1 MRSDIG
7 RAWCLTIPLLFSG
20 YDAHADV
27 TLVNEGKPKAIVV
40 TADKPSRVVH
50 YAAEE
55 LVRHVA
61 KASGVRLEVRTESE
75 AKGGVDQRI
84 YLGDSHAVREAG
96 IDVSKLAAEAFVLRV
111 ANDAVFIAGN
121 DGGSDPLDP
130 DTRAG
135 TLWGVYEWLDRDVG
149 VRWLWPGEL
158 GTHVPKTQ
166 TVIAKTCDETTA
178 PHLFQRR
185 LRAGLGFESE
195 HPALGFTAA
204 AFKQFS
210 DEQSVYL
217 RRHRMGRSYPVSYGH
232 AFTDWWE
239 KDGKTHPEWFQLLQ
253 SGNRGPNKKNGRFSM
268 CVSDPGLQREIVAR
282 WTAKRPANATTPG
295 FINACENDI
304 LGLCTCE
311 KCRAQDGP
319 APGEYLK
326 FYSPNSKMVGSRFV
340 SDRYARFWLDLQRQ
354 APAGATVIGYAYFN
368 YFQAPT
374 SGIKLNPNILI
385 GYCPS
390 AGWFPRSDE
399 EHAWMK
405 QQWSDWRDTGARL
418 FMRTNHLLDG
428 YCMPFIF
435 AHQFADEFHHAVEKG
450 MVATDYDSLTGHW
463 ATQGPNLYTV
473 ARLHV
478 RPEASADA
486 VLAEY
491 YAAFGAASAVVKCY
505 FEYWENYTTRSREKI
520 NPTLETLQ
528 ASRWRSWAKAAHV
541 LYPAECFTPAEKML
555 EQAAQNA
562 GGDAEAVARVKFLQL
577 GLQHAKLC
585 ARVSAQLTL
594 ATSTADKDEIK
605 RVVDELITFRRAN
618 ERSGIGNFNHLAW
631 VEDLSWKLS
640 EETRQTPDLYP

>member
-1 MRSDIG
+1 MFLRCH
-7 RAWCLTIPLLFSG
+7 ALLFVAFSLC
-20 YDAHADV
+20 ARADIN
-27 TLVNEGKPKAIVV
+27 LVSEGEARAIIV
-40 TADKPSRVVH
+40 TADHPTQVVW

-55 LVRHVA
+55 LVRHLE
-61 KASGVRLEVRTESE
+61 KGTGIRLEVHTES
-75 AKGGVDQRI
+75 AANVNLNQRI
-84 YLGDSHAVREAG
+84 YLGDSRAVREAG
-96 IDVSKLAAEAFVLRV
+96 IDVGNLAAEAFVLRV
-111 ANDAVFIAGN
+111 KNDAVFIAGN
-121 DGGSDPLDP
+121 DGGGDPLDP

-135 TLWGVYEWLDRDVG
+135 TLWGVYEWLDRDLG
-149 VRWLWPGEL
+149 VRWIWPGEL
-158 GTHVPKTQ
+158 GTHVPKTK
-166 TVIAKTCDETTA
+166 TVVAKSCDETIA
-178 PHLFQRR
+178 PRLFQRR

-210 DEQSVYL
+210 EDQSVYL

-239 KDGKTHPEWFQLLQ
+239 KDGKAHPEWFQLLE
-253 SGNRGPNKKNGRFSM
+253 SGKRGPNKKNSRFSM
-268 CVSDPGLQREIVAR
+268 CVSNPELQRELVAR
-282 WTAKRPANATTPG
+282 WTAKRPPNATTPG

-304 LGLCTCE
+304 LGLCTCD
-311 KCRAQDGP
+311 KCRALDGA
-319 APGEYLK
+319 APGDYLK
-326 FYSPNSKMVGSRFV
+326 FYPPTSKMAGSRFV
-340 SDRYARFWLDLQRQ
+340 SDRYARFWLGIQQQ
-354 APAGATVIGYAYFN
+354 APTGTTVVGYAYFN

-390 AGWFPRSDE
+390 AGWFPRSAE

-405 QQWSDWRDTGARL
+405 QQWADWRGTGARL

-463 ATQGPNLYTV
+463 ATQGPNLYTA

-478 RPEASADA
+478 RPEASAEE

-491 YAAFGAASAVVKCY
+491 YAAFGAASEAVKSY
-505 FEYWENYTTRSREKI
+505 FSYWENYTTGSREKI
-520 NPTLETLQ
+520 NQTMEALQ

-541 LYPAECFTPAEKML
+541 LYPPECFAPAVALL
-555 EQAAQNA
+555 ELASRAAGN
-562 GGDAEAVARVKFLQL
+562 DAEAAARVRFLQL
-577 GLQHAKLC
+577 GLQHAQLC
-585 ARVSAQLTL
+585 TRVSAVPTL
-594 ATSTADKDEIK
+594 ATPTATQDEIK
-605 RVVDELITFRRAN
+605 RAVDELIAFRRAH
-618 ERSGIGNFNHLAW
+618 ERSGICNFNHLAW

>member
-1 MRSDIG
+1 MALFFS
-7 RAWCLTIPLLFSG
+7 ALPL
-20 YDAHADV
+20 HADV
-27 TLVNEGKPKAIVV
+27 GLVKDGKPQAVIV
-40 TADKPSRVVH
+40 TADKPSRVVL

-55 LVRHVA
+55 LTQHVE
-61 KASGVRLEVRTESE
+61 KACGVRLEVCAESE
-75 AKGGVDQRI
+75 AKADKRPRI
-84 YLGDSHAVREAG
+84 HLGDSPAVREAG

-111 ANDAVFIAGN
+111 TKDAVFIAGN
-121 DGGSDPLDP
+121 DGGGDPLDS

-158 GTHVPKTQ
+158 GTHVPKTK
-166 TVIAKTCDETTA
+166 TVAARISDETTA
-178 PHLFQRR
+178 PRLFQRR

-195 HPALGFTAA
+195 HPALGFTAT

-210 DEQSVYL
+210 NEQSVYL

-239 KDGKTHPEWFQLLQ
+239 KDGKAHPEWFQLLAN
-253 SGNRGPNKKNGRFSM
+253 GKRGPNKKNGRFSM
-268 CVSDPGLQREIVAR
+268 CVSNPDLQREIVAR
-282 WTAKRPANATTPG
+282 WAAKRPANATTPG

-311 KCRAQDGP
+311 KCRAQDGATP
-319 APGEYLK
+319 EDFLK
-326 FYSPNSKMVGSRFV
+326 FYPPTSKMAGSRFV
-340 SDRYARFWLDLQRQ
+340 SDRYAQFWLSLQKQ
-354 APAGATVIGYAYFN
+354 APPGATVIGYAYFN

-374 SGIKLNPNILI
+374 SGIKLNSNILI

-399 EHAWMK
+399 EHEWMK
-405 QQWSDWRDTGARL
+405 QQWAGWRDTGARL

-435 AHQFADEFHHAVEKG
+435 AHQFADEFHHALGKG

-463 ATQGPNLYTV
+463 ATQGPNLYTA

-478 RPEASADA
+478 RPEAAADE

-491 YAAFGAASAVVKCY
+491 YAAFGAASAAVKSY
-505 FEYWENYTTRSREKI
+505 FDYWENYTTQSREKI
-520 NPTLETLQ
+520 GQTMETLQ

-541 LYPAECFTPAEKML
+541 LYPPECFAPAAALL
-555 EQAAQNA
+555 EQAARAAKDDDQA
-562 GGDAEAVARVKFLQL
+562 TARVKFLQL
-577 GLQHAKLC
+577 GLQHAQLC

-594 ATSTADKDEIK
+594 ATSIAEKDEIK
-605 RVVDELITFRRAN
+605 RVVDELITFRRAH

-631 VEDLSWKLS
+631 MEDLSWKLS
-640 EETRQTPDLYP
+640 EETRQPPDLYP

>member
-1 MRSDIG
+1 MFLRCH
-7 RAWCLTIPLLFSG
+7 ALLFVAFSLC
-20 YDAHADV
+20 ARADI
-27 TLVNEGKPKAIVV
+27 TLVSDGGARAILV
-40 TADKPSRVVH
+40 TADHPTRVVR

-55 LVRHVA
+55 MVHHVGIA
-61 KASGVRLEVRTESE
+61 TGVILEVRTESE
-75 AKGGVDQRI
+75 AKTGALPQI
-84 YLGDSHAVREAG
+84 YLGDSRAVHEAG
-96 IDVSKLAAEAFVLRV
+96 IDVERLAAEAFVLRV
-111 ANDAVFIAGN
+111 KNDAVFIAGN
-121 DGGSDPLDP
+121 DGGGDPLDP

-135 TLWGVYEWLDRDVG
+135 TLWGVYEWLDRDLG
-149 VRWLWPGEL
+149 VRWLWPGAL
-158 GTHVPKTQ
+158 GTHVAKTK
-166 TVIAKTCDETTA
+166 TVIAKTCDETIA

-195 HPALGFTAA
+195 HPALGFTKA

-210 DEQSVYL
+210 EDQSVYL

-239 KDGKTHPEWFQLLQ
+239 KDGKAHPEWFQLLE
-253 SGNRGPNKKNGRFSM
+253 SGKRGPNKKNGRFSM
-268 CVSDPGLQREIVAR
+268 CVSNPELQHEIVAR
-282 WTAKRPANATTPG
+282 WSAKRPPNDTTPG

-304 LGLCTCE
+304 LGLCTCD
-311 KCRAQDGP
+311 KCRALDGA
-319 APGEYLK
+319 APVDCLK
-326 FYSPNSKMVGSRFV
+326 FYPPTSKMAGSRFV
-340 SDRYARFWLDLQRQ
+340 SDRYARFWLGIQQQ
-354 APAGATVIGYAYFN
+354 APAGATVVGYAYFN

-390 AGWFPRSDE
+390 AGWFPRSVE
-399 EHAWMK
+399 EHTWMK
-405 QQWSDWRDTGARL
+405 QQWADWRSTGARL

-463 ATQGPNLYTV
+463 ATQGPNLYTA

-478 RPEASADA
+478 RPEASAEE

-491 YAAFGAASAVVKCY
+491 YGAFGASSGAVKSY
-505 FEYWENYTTRSREKI
+505 FGYWEDYTNRSREKI
-520 NPTLETLQ
+520 NQTMETLQ

-541 LYPAECFTPAEKML
+541 LYPPECFAPAEKML
-555 EQAAQNA
+555 EQALSVA
-562 GGDAEAVARVKFLQL
+562 GKNTEAAARVKFLQL
-577 GLQHAKLC
+577 GLQQAQLC
-585 ARVSAQLTL
+585 ARVSALLTL
-594 ATSTADKDEIK
+594 AAPTATKDEIK
-605 RVVDELITFRRAN
+605 RAVDELIAFRRAN
-618 ERSGIGNFNHLAW
+618 ERSGISNFNHLAW

>member
-1 MRSDIG
+1 MFLR
-7 RAWCLTIPLLFSG
+7 RLVLLF
-20 YDAHADV
+20 AAATPCVQADV
-27 TLVNEGKPKAIVV
+27 SLVDDGRPRAILV
-40 TADKPSRVVH
+40 TADHPTRVVR

-55 LVRHVA
+55 MVHHVE
-61 KASGVRLEVRTESE
+61 KATGVMLEVRTESE
-75 AKGGVDQRI
+75 SKTGALQHI
-84 YLGDSHAVREAG
+84 YLGDCRAVREAG
-96 IDVSKLAAEAFVLRV
+96 IDVENLAAEAFALRV
-111 ANDAVFIAGN
+111 KNDAVFIAGN
-121 DGGSDPLDP
+121 DGGGDPLDP

-135 TLWGVYEWLDRDVG
+135 TLWGVYEWLDRDLG

-158 GTHVPKTQ
+158 GTHVTKTK
-166 TVIAKTCDETTA
+166 TVVAKTCDETIA
-178 PHLFQRR
+178 PRLFQRR
-185 LRAGLGFESE
+185 LRAGQGFESK

-210 DEQSVYL
+210 EDQSVYL
-217 RRHRMGRSYPVSYGH
+217 RRHRIGRSYPVSYGH

-239 KDGKTHPEWFQLLQ
+239 KDGKAHPEWFQLLE
-253 SGNRGPNKKNGRFSM
+253 SGKRGPNKKNGRLSM
-268 CVSDPGLQREIVAR
+268 CVSNPELQREIVTR
-282 WTAKRPANATTPG
+282 WAAKRPPNATTPG

-304 LGLCTCE
+304 LGLCTCD
-311 KCRAQDGP
+311 KCRALDGA
-319 APGEYLK
+319 APVDYLR
-326 FYSPNSKMVGSRFV
+326 FYPPTSKMAGSRFV
-340 SDRYARFWLDLQRQ
+340 SDRYARFWLGIQQQ
-354 APAGATVIGYAYFN
+354 APAGATVVGYAYFN

-390 AGWFPRSDE
+390 AGWFPRSVE

-405 QQWSDWRDTGARL
+405 QQWADWRTTGARL

-463 ATQGPNLYTV
+463 ATQGPNLYTA

-478 RPEASADA
+478 RPEASAEE

-491 YAAFGAASAVVKCY
+491 YAAFGTASEAVKSY
-505 FEYWENYTTRSREKI
+505 FAYWENYTSRSREKI
-520 NPTLETLQ
+520 NQTMEALQ

-541 LYPAECFTPAEKML
+541 LYPPECFAPAVAML
-555 EQAAQNA
+555 EQASRAA
-562 GGDAEAVARVKFLQL
+562 GNDDAATARVKFLQL
-577 GLQHAKLC
+577 GLQHAQLC
-585 ARVSAQLTL
+585 ARVSALLTL
-594 ATSTADKDEIK
+594 ATPTATKDEIK
-605 RVVDELITFRRAN
+605 RAVDELIAFRRAN
-618 ERSGIGNFNHLAW
+618 ERSGISNFNHLAW

>member
-1 MRSDIG
+1 MI
-7 RAWCLTIPLLFSG
+7 
-20 YDAHADV
+20 
-27 TLVNEGKPKAIVV
+27 V
-40 TADKPSRVVH
+40 TADHPSRVVQ
-50 YAAEE
+50 YASEE
-55 LVRHVA
+55 LVRHVERA
-61 KASGVRLEVRTESE
+61 TGLRLEIHAESE
-75 AKGGVDQRI
+75 ANAALPTRI
-84 YLGDSHAVREAG
+84 YIGDSHAVREAG
-96 IDVSKLAAEAFVLRV
+96 INVGKLAAEAFVMRV
-111 ANDAVFIAGN
+111 KDGAVFIAGN
-121 DGGSDPLDP
+121 DGGGDPLDA
-130 DTRAG
+130 DTLAG

-158 GTHVPKTQ
+158 GTHVPKTK
-166 TVIAKTCDETTA
+166 TVVAKTCDETIS
-178 PHLFQRR
+178 PRLFQRR
-185 LRAGLGFESE
+185 LRAGTGFISE
-195 HPALGFTAA
+195 HPALGFTSA

-210 DEQSVYL
+210 DEQSVFL

-239 KDGKTHPEWFQLLQ
+239 KDGKAHPEWFQLLE
-253 SGNRGPNKKNGRFSM
+253 SGKRGPNKKNGRFSM
-268 CVSDPGLQREIVAR
+268 CVSNPDLQREIVAR
-282 WTAKRPANATTPG
+282 WTAKHPPNASTPG

-311 KCRAQDGP
+311 KCRALDGA
-319 APGEYLK
+319 APGDYLK
-326 FYSPNSKMVGSRFV
+326 FYPPTSKMAGSRFV
-340 SDRYARFWLDLQRQ
+340 SDRYARFWLGIQQ
-354 APAGATVIGYAYFN
+354 HAPPGVTVVGYAYFN

-390 AGWFPRSDE
+390 AGWFPRSAE

-405 QQWSDWRDTGARL
+405 QQWADWRGTGARL

-478 RPEASADA
+478 RPEASADE

-491 YAAFGAASAVVKCY
+491 YAAFGGAADAVKRY
-505 FEYWENYTTRSREKI
+505 FGYWESYTTGNREKI
-520 NPTLETLQ
+520 NQTMETLQ
-528 ASRWRSWAKAAHV
+528 ASRWRSWGKAAHV
-541 LYPAECFTPAEKML
+541 LYPPDSFTPAEKLL
-555 EQAAQNA
+555 EQALSAIGN
-562 GGDAEAVARVKFLQL
+562 DAEAAARVKFLQL
-577 GLQHAKLC
+577 GLQHARLC
-585 ARVSAQLTL
+585 ARVSAVLTL
-594 ATSTADKDEIK
+594 ATSTADKNEIK
-605 RVVDELITFRRAN
+605 DALDELIAFRRAN

-640 EETRQTPDLYP
+640 EETRQTPDP

>member
-1 MRSDIG
+1 MLLRCFVLFLVASTLCVQADI
-7 RAWCLTIPLLFSG
+7 
-20 YDAHADV
+20 
-27 TLVNEGKPKAIVV
+27 TLVSEGRPSAIIV
-40 TADKPSRVVH
+40 TADHPSRVVR

-55 LVRHVA
+55 LVHHLEKSCGA
-61 KASGVRLEVRTESE
+61 RLEVRTESE
-75 AKGGVDQRI
+75 AKLTAPPRI
-84 YLGDSHAVREAG
+84 YIGASRAVREAG
-96 IDVSKLAAEAFVLRV
+96 IDVEKLAAEAFVLRIK
-111 ANDAVFIAGN
+111 DDEVFIVGK
-121 DGGSDPLDP
+121 DGGGDPLDA
-130 DTRAG
+130 DTCAG

-158 GTHVPKTQ
+158 GTYVPKFK
-166 TVIAKTCDETTA
+166 TVVARTCDETTA
-178 PHLFQRR
+178 LVLFQRR
-185 LRAGLGFESE
+185 LRAGLGFESD
-195 HPALGFTAA
+195 HPALGFTTA

-210 DEQSVYL
+210 NEQSVYL

-239 KDGKTHPEWFQLLQ
+239 KDGKVHPEWFQLLE
-253 SGNRGPNKKNGRFSM
+253 SGKRGPNKKNGRFSM
-268 CVSDPGLQREIVAR
+268 CVSNPDLQREVVSR
-282 WTAKRPANATTPG
+282 WSAKRPPDARAPG

-304 LGLCTCE
+304 LGLCTCDN
-311 KCRAQDGP
+311 CRALDGA
-319 APGEYLK
+319 APGDYLK
-326 FYSPNSKMVGSRFV
+326 FYTPASKMAGSRFV
-340 SDRYARFWLDLQRQ
+340 SDRYARFWLGIQQQ
-354 APAGATVIGYAYFN
+354 APAGTTVVGYAYFN

-374 SGIKLNPNILI
+374 SGIKLNSNILI

-390 AGWFPRSDE
+390 SGWFPRSAE

-405 QQWSDWRDTGARL
+405 QQWTDWRDTGARL

-435 AHQFADEFHHAVEKG
+435 AHQFADEFHHAVEQG

-478 RPEASADA
+478 RPEAAADE

-491 YAAFGAASAVVKCY
+491 YAAFGAASPAVKSY
-505 FEYWENYTTRSREKI
+505 FEYWENYTTFSREKI
-520 NPTLETLQ
+520 NQTMENLQ

-555 EQAAQNA
+555 EQAMLAA
-562 GGDAEAVARVKFLQL
+562 GDDAEAAARVKFLQL

-585 ARVSAQLTL
+585 AHVSARLTL
-594 ATSTADKDEIK
+594 ATSTATKDEIK
-605 RVVDELITFRRAN
+605 RAVDELIAFRRAN
-618 ERSGIGNFNHLAW
+618 EHSGIGNFNHLAW

-640 EETRQTPDLYP
+640 EETRQPPDLYP

>member
-1 MRSDIG
+1 MKHSSRPHVISAMFSC
-7 RAWCLTIPLLFSG
+7 RLVLFFVASTLW
-20 YDAHADV
+20 AQADV
-27 TLVNEGKPKAIVV
+27 TLVSEGRSRAILI
-40 TADKPSRVVH
+40 TADHPTRVVR

-55 LVRHVA
+55 LVRHVE
-61 KASGVRLEVRTESE
+61 KASGVRLELRTESE
-75 AKGGVDQRI
+75 ASTGKQQRI
-84 YLGDSHAVREAG
+84 YIGDSRAVREEG
-96 IDVSKLAAEAFVLRV
+96 IDVGKLPAEAFVLRV
-111 ANDAVFIAGN
+111 KGDAVFIAGN
-121 DGGSDPLDP
+121 DGGGDPLDP

-158 GTHVPKTQ
+158 GTHVPKTKS
-166 TVIAKTCDETTA
+166 VIAKTCDETVA
-178 PHLFQRR
+178 PRLFQRR
-185 LRAGLGFESE
+185 LRAGMGFESE
-195 HPALGFTAA
+195 HPALGFTKA

-239 KDGKTHPEWFQLLQ
+239 KDGKAHPEWFQLLEN
-253 SGNRGPNKKNGRFSM
+253 GKRGPNKKNGRFSM
-268 CVSDPGLQREIVAR
+268 CVSNPDLQHEIVTR
-282 WTAKRPANATTPG
+282 WKAKRPTDAKTLG

-304 LGLCTCE
+304 LGLCTCD
-311 KCRAQDGP
+311 KCRALDGA
-319 APGEYLK
+319 APGDYLR
-326 FYSPNSKMVGSRFV
+326 FYPPTSKMAGSRFV
-340 SDRYARFWLDLQRQ
+340 SDRYARFWLGIQQQ
-354 APAGATVIGYAYFN
+354 APMGATVVGYAYFN

-374 SGIKLNPNILI
+374 SGIKLNSNILI

-390 AGWFPRSDE
+390 AGWFPRSAE

-405 QQWSDWRDTGARL
+405 QQWADWRGTGARL

-435 AHQFADEFHHAVEKG
+435 AHQFADEFHHAMEKG
-450 MVATDYDSLTGHW
+450 M
-463 ATQGPNLYTV
+463 NLYTV
-473 ARLHV
+473 SRLHV
-478 RPEASADA
+478 RPEAAADE

-491 YAAFGAASAVVKCY
+491 YAAFGSASAAVKGY

-520 NPTLETLQ
+520 NQTMETLQ

-541 LYPAECFTPAEKML
+541 LYPPECFISAAAL
-555 EQAAQNA
+555 LDQAAQAA
-562 GGDAEAVARVKFLQL
+562 GSDGEAVARVKFLQL
-577 GLQHAKLC
+577 GLRHAQLC
-585 ARVSAQLTL
+585 ARISAQLSIP
-594 ATSTADKDEIK
+594 TSTVTQDDMK
-605 RVVDELITFRRAN
+605 RAVDELIAFRRAN